1 MPDRLV
7 PAAGAAQ
14 AMNKSCMKSSGQSGF
29 SLMELVVG
37 MSITLVIMTIA
48 STLLAS
54 SFAIR
59 GRENQRSSAIADA
72 QRALNT
78 MSREIANAG
87 YGLSTNGVV
96 AGDSGLN
103 QIRVRSDL
111 DLSGAT
117 GATGEDIKYV
127 LINDANGSFIVRMDL
142 QPGQT
147 TGLIANRIDG
157 LKIRYYDELVT
168 YTTGDCTTG
177 VVNCD
182 ISNVR
187 NAAGAVKAEV
197 TPDLAKYIVLIVN
210 VTLPAV
216 GRFGSPGYQAPS
228 ATQLVSTVTLRN
240 NSLQYY

>member
-1 MPDRLV
+1 MSKTPIKLT
-7 PAAGAAQ
+7 GE
-14 AMNKSCMKSSGQSGF
+14 SGF
-29 SLMELVVG
+29 SLMELLVG
-37 MSITLVIMTIA
+37 MTITLIIVTLA

-59 GRENQRSSAIADA
+59 GRENQRSAAIADA
-72 QRALNT
+72 QRALTT

-87 YGLSTNGVV
+87 YGLSTNGIV

-103 QIRVRSDL
+103 QIRFRSDL

-117 GATGEDIKYV
+117 AASGEDLKYA

-142 QPGQT
+142 QPAQT

-157 LKIRYYDELVT
+157 LKIRYYDERVT
-168 YTTGDCTTG
+168 YTIGDCSTG

-182 ISNVR
+182 ITNVR
-187 NAAGAVKAEV
+187 NAAGAVEAEV
-197 TPDLAKYIVLIVN
+197 TPDLAKYIVLIIN

-216 GRFGSPGYQAPS
+216 GTVGSPGYQAPS

-240 NSLQYY
+240 ASLQYY

>member
-1 MPDRLV
+1 MTKTPIKL
-7 PAAGAAQ
+7 
-14 AMNKSCMKSSGQSGF
+14 SGESGF
-29 SLMELVVG
+29 SLMELLVG
-37 MSITLVIMTIA
+37 MTITVIIVMLA

-59 GRENQRSSAIADA
+59 GRENQRSAAIADA
-72 QRALNT
+72 QRALT
-78 MSREIANAG
+78 TISREIANAG
-87 YGLSTNGVV
+87 YGLSTNGIV

-103 QIRVRSDL
+103 QIRFRSDL

-117 GATGEDIKYV
+117 AASGEDLKYA

-142 QPGQT
+142 QPAQT

-157 LKIRYYDELVT
+157 LKIRYYDERVT
-168 YTTGDCTTG
+168 YTIGDCSTG

-182 ISNVR
+182 ITNVR
-187 NAAGAVKAEV
+187 NAAGAVEAEV
-197 TPDLAKYIVLIVN
+197 TPDLAKYIVLIIN

-216 GRFGSPGYQAPS
+216 GRVGSPGYQAPS

-240 NSLQYY
+240 ASLQYY

>member
-1 MPDRLV
+1 MTKTPITL
-7 PAAGAAQ
+7 
-14 AMNKSCMKSSGQSGF
+14 SGESGF
-29 SLMELVVG
+29 SLMELLVG
-37 MSITLVIMTIA
+37 MTITLIIVTLA

-59 GRENQRSSAIADA
+59 GRENQRSAAIADA
-72 QRALNT
+72 QRALTT

-87 YGLSTNGVV
+87 YGLSTNGIV

-103 QIRVRSDL
+103 QIRFRSDL

-117 GATGEDIKYV
+117 AASGEDLKYT

-142 QPGQT
+142 QPAQT

-157 LKIRYYDELVT
+157 LKIRYYDERVT
-168 YTTGDCTTG
+168 YTIGNCATG

-182 ISNVR
+182 ITNVR
-187 NAAGAVKAEV
+187 NAAGAVEAEV
-197 TPDLAKYIVLIVN
+197 TPDLAKYIVLIIN

-216 GRFGSPGYQAPS
+216 GTVGSPGYQAPS

-240 NSLQYY
+240 ASLQYY

>member
-1 MPDRLV
+1 
-7 PAAGAAQ
+7 
-14 AMNKSCMKSSGQSGF
+14 MNKSHTESSTQSGF
-29 SLMELVVG
+29 SLLELIIG
-37 MSITLVIMTIA
+37 MAITLVVITIA

-54 SFAIR
+54 SFAMR

-87 YGLSTNGVV
+87 YGLSTNGIV
-96 AGDSGLN
+96 AGDSGLT

-111 DLSGAT
+111 NLSGAT
-117 GATGEDIKYV
+117 GTSGEDLKYV

-142 QPGQT
+142 QPTQT

-157 LKIRYYDELVT
+157 LAIYYYDRRVT
-168 YTTGDCTTG
+168 YTIGDG
-177 VVNCD
+177 V
-182 ISNVR
+182 ITNVL
-187 NAAGAVKAEV
+187 NSGGTAQAQV
-197 TPDLAKYIVLIVN
+197 TPDLAKYVVLVVK

-216 GRFGSPGYQAPS
+216 GTAGKPGYQPAS

-240 NSLQYY
+240 ASLQYY

>member
-1 MPDRLV
+1 
-7 PAAGAAQ
+7 
-14 AMNKSCMKSSGQSGF
+14 MNKSHTKSSTQSGF
-29 SLMELVVG
+29 SLLELVIG

-78 MSREIANAG
+78 MSREIASAG
-87 YGLSTNGVV
+87 YGLSTNGIV
-96 AGDSGLN
+96 AGDSGLA

-117 GATGEDIKYV
+117 STDREDLKYV
-127 LINDANGSFIVRMDL
+127 LVNDANGSFIVRMNL
-142 QPGQT
+142 QPSQT

-157 LKIRYYDELVT
+157 LKIRYYDERVT
-168 YTTGDCTTG
+168 YTIGNCMTG
-177 VVNCD
+177 VLNCD
-182 ISNVR
+182 ITNVR
-187 NAAGAVKAEV
+187 NSAGAVEAEV
-197 TPDLAKYIVLIVN
+197 TPDLAKYIVLILRVA
-210 VTLPAV
+210 LPAV
-216 GRFGSPGYQAPS
+216 GTPGSPGYQPPS

-240 NSLQYY
+240 ANLQYY